1 MMPLKSAPISSLMIV
16 LLFLCCIA
24 CADTEAT
31 RPTILDS
38 MDQQKLLQQT
48 SNRTLRATTEEK
60 ETVSFSVIYTGEL
73 DQILFS
79 STSHLRALIETYEL
93 QLSDP
98 FEVDETMKGIVLHAY
113 EELSNPLEIAK
124 EISQCKE
131 VLMVEAK
138 NLPETKDLAL

>member
-1 MMPLKSAPISSLMIV
+1 MMPLRSAPISSLMIV
-16 LLFLCCIA
+16 LLLLCCIA
-24 CADTEAT
+24 CADTETT
-31 RPTILDS
+31 RPTILDN

-48 SNRTLRATTEEK
+48 SNRTIKPIIEEK
-60 ETVSFSVIYTGEL
+60 TEVSFSVIYTGDL

-98 FEVDETMKGIVLHAY
+98 FEVDETMKGIVLHSYDA
-113 EELSNPLEIAK
+113 LSNPLEIAK